1 MKLRIKNEV
10 LNKDLEPLRKKNARD
25 INGNPYIHG
34 AKLIPG
40 AILMVH
46 AKDLSVDDVLYVEK
60 LVNAGCL
67 SLMIMGQADHSMEHV
82 KSYKNI
88 LPPTPTEEPVEEQT
102 AAPEPEVEEPLPQE
116 EIAEVVSEDIEEQEE
131 AVEEEAVEEPSIIYT
146 KTSLSKKK
154 NSELRAILTDM
165 DPELEISNKTKRE
178 LTSLIL
184 EIQNG

>member
-25 INGNPYIHG
+25 INGNPYVHG

-46 AKDLSVDDVLYVEK
+46 AKDLSVDDVLCVEK

-67 SLMIMGQADHSMEHV
+67 SLMIMGQADHSIEHV
-82 KSYKNI
+82 KAYKNI
-88 LPPTPTEEPVEEQT
+88 LPPTEEPVEEQKV
-102 AAPEPEVEEPLPQE
+102 APEPEVEEPLPQE
-116 EIAEVVSEDIEEQEE
+116 EIAEPVVEEVEEQEE
-131 AVEEEAVEEPSIIYT
+131 VVEEEVVEQPSTIYT
-146 KTSLSKKK
+146 KTSLGKKK

-165 DPELEISNKTKRE
+165 DPELDISNKTKRE